1 MRMGGIMNKT
11 VFFKR
16 IAYNFMAIFFYISY
30 IFPIND
36 KKILLIMTH
45 DDSDEGN
52 VGSTY
57 RYFLKQDPDLIF
69 KKVTRGNYTF
79 KPNKYL
85 FKNLIY
91 MFITV
96 PYHIATSKTI
106 FMDNVFLPFSSI
118 KIKKDTRLVQ
128 LWHGTGTI
136 KKFGLDS
143 EVGWIKKLGIA
154 TNKNTTHFIVG
165 SSWMKKIYKTAFQ
178 AEEDKIF
185 NIGCPRTDFF
195 FDETFLQESRNN
207 FDHDYPEL
215 SNKKIILYA
224 PTFRDSDKNSHE
236 IKIHLD
242 IENLLSNLSDDHVLA
257 IRLHPYLARKV
268 NLNKYF
274 KDTCIKRIFDFSSY
288 DKLNTL
294 LICCDILITD
304 YSSIIYE
311 YALMKK
317 PMIFY
322 PYDLDE
328 FEKSGRRVYEN
339 YRSIVPG
346 LIAFKTEDIVDIINK
361 KIANNYGIDEFLKNY
376 LEECDGNSR
385 DRLYKLLMDK

>member
-1 MRMGGIMNKT
+1 MNKI
-11 VFFKR
+11 FPFKR
-16 IAYNFMAIFFYISY
+16 ISY
-30 IFPIND
+30 IFMAIIFYITYLLPINE

-57 RYFLKQDPDLIF
+57 KYFRKKNPDLIF
-69 KKVTRGNYTF
+69 KKVIKENYTF
-79 KPNKYL
+79 KPNKNL
-85 FKNLIY
+85 LKNLIY
-91 MFITV
+91 IFLVV
-96 PYHIATSKTI
+96 PFHISTSKTI
-106 FMDNVFLPFSSI
+106 FMDNVFLPFSTI
-118 KIKKDTRLVQ
+118 KVKKDTRLVQ
-128 LWHGTGTI
+128 LWHGTGSI
-136 KKFGLDS
+136 KKFGIDT
-143 EVGWIKKLGIA
+143 EEGWVKKLGIS

-165 SSWMKKIYKTAFQ
+165 SSWMKEIYKTAFQ
-178 AEEDKIF
+178 ADEDKIF

-195 FDETFLQESRNN
+195 FNKTFLQESRNN
-207 FDHDYPEL
+207 FYHDYPEL

-224 PTFRDSDKNSHE
+224 PTFRDYDKNSDK
-236 IKIHLD
+236 IQIHLD
-242 IENLLSNLSDDHVLA
+242 IENLLSNLSDEHVLI
-257 IRLHPYLARKV
+257 IRLHPYIARKV

-274 KDTCIKRIFDFSSY
+274 KDSSTKRIFDFSTY

-328 FEKSGRRVYEN
+328 FEKSGRGFYGD
-339 YRSIVPG
+339 YKSIVPG
-346 LIAFKTEDIVDIINK
+346 PVVFKTENIVDIINK
-361 KIANNYGIDEFLKNY
+361 KIVNNYDIDEFLKNY
-376 LEECDGNSR
+376 LEKCDGNSQI
-385 DRLYKLLMDK
+385 RLYNLLMESK

>member
-1 MRMGGIMNKT
+1 
-11 VFFKR
+11 
-16 IAYNFMAIFFYISY
+16 
-30 IFPIND
+30 
-36 KKILLIMTH
+36 MTH

-57 RYFLKQDPDLIF
+57 QHFLKQDPDLIF
-69 KKVTRGNYTF
+69 KKITRENYTF

-96 PYHIATSKTI
+96 PYHISTSKTI

-118 KIKKDTRLVQ
+118 KIKKNTRLVQ

-143 EVGWIKKLGIA
+143 EEGWIKKLGIA

-165 SSWMKKIYKTAFQ
+165 SNWMKKIYKTAFQ

-195 FDETFLQESRNN
+195 FNKPALEEKRNKFIN
-207 FDHDYPEL
+207 SNPEL

-224 PTFRDSDKNSHE
+224 PTFRDYNKN
-236 IKIHLD
+236 KQKNRIHLD
-242 IENLLSNLSDDHVLA
+242 IKKLLNKLSDEYVLV
-257 IRLHPYLARKV
+257 IRLHPYVAHNV

-274 KDTCIKRIFDFSSY
+274 KDSYTDKVFDFSFY
-288 DKLNTL
+288 NKLNTL
-294 LICCDILITD
+294 LISSDLLITD

-322 PYDLDE
+322 PYDLVE
-328 FEKSGRRVYEN
+328 YEKSGRGFYGK
-339 YRSIVPG
+339 YKSLVPG
-346 LIAFKTEDIVDIINK
+346 PIAFKTDDIINIINNN
-361 KIANNYGIDEFLKNY
+361 IANNYDIDQFLVNY
-376 LEECDGNSR
+376 LEDCDGNSR
-385 DRLYKLLMDK
+385 KRLYNLLMK

>member
-1 MRMGGIMNKT
+1 MNKT

-16 IAYNFMAIFFYISY
+16 IAYSFMAIFFYISY

-69 KKVTRGNYTF
+69 KKVTMENYTF

-154 TNKNTTHFIVG
+154 TNKNTTHLIVG

-195 FDETFLQESRNN
+195 FNKPALEEKRNKFIDSN
-207 FDHDYPEL
+207 PEL

-224 PTFRDSDKNSHE
+224 PTFRDYNKNKQE
-236 IKIHLD
+236 NRIHLD
-242 IENLLSNLSDDHVLA
+242 IKKLLNKLSDEYVLI
-257 IRLHPYLARKV
+257 IRLHPHVAHKV

-274 KDTCIKRIFDFSSY
+274 KDSYTDKMFDFSFY
-288 DKLNTL
+288 NKLNTL
-294 LICCDILITD
+294 LISCDLLITD

-328 FEKSGRRVYEN
+328 FEKSGRGFYGK
-339 YRSIVPG
+339 YKSIVPG
-346 LIAFKTEDIVDIINK
+346 PIAFKTDDIINIINNN
-361 KIANNYGIDEFLKNY
+361 IANNYDIDQFLVNY
-376 LEECDGNSR
+376 LEDCDGNSR
-385 DRLYKLLMDK
+385 KRLYNLLMK